1 MPKRRSPLVGY
12 HFVLEVEGQVIGS
25 FTECSGLGSE
35 HEVTEARDGSDPD
48 QSVIKLPGRPK
59 WENITLKRGFS
70 KDKSLWDWRKKVIDP
85 DPGGFRQNGSIVL
98 YDRKNKEVARW
109 NFQRAWPVK
118 IAYVPP
124 SADSNEIGVEEL
136 TIVHEYIERVS

>member
-12 HFVLEVEGQVIGS
+12 HFVLEIEGQVIGN
-25 FTECSGLGSE
+25 FAECSGLGSE
-35 HEVTEARDGSDPD
+35 HEVIEAREGNDPGERT
-48 QSVIKLPGRPK
+48 IKSPGRLK

-70 KDKSLWDWRKKVIDP
+70 KDKALWDWRKKVIEP
-85 DPGGFRQNGSIVL
+85 DLGGFRQNGSIVL
-98 YDRKNKEVARW
+98 YDRKGKEVARW

-118 IAYVPP
+118 VAYVQP

-136 TIVHEYIERVS
+136 TIVHEYLERVS